1 MPLIAK
7 REAKLLRARLQ
18 ALLEG
23 PVRIDLFVRR
33 ERELFRVAD
42 RCSFCPQTRLL
53 FEELAA
59 LCARLELRVRTLP
72 DDEALAREFEVVL
85 VPAAVLSG
93 AARGRVRYLGIPL
106 GNELTTLLEDLV
118 DVSRGFT
125 DLPESVRESVKALR
139 APVHIELFVTPDC
152 PYCPAVAR
160 LVHKLAVESACVTA
174 DVIEAGEFPEL
185 AARYG
190 VEAVPSLVVNGRLA
204 LAGARPDRQLVEKV
218 LRASGAA
225 GG

>member
-7 REAKLLRARLQ
+7 REAELLRERLQ
-18 ALLEG
+18 ALLAG

-42 RCSFCPQTRLL
+42 RCSTCPETRQL

-72 DDEALAREFEVVL
+72 DEEALARELDVSL
-85 VPAAVLSG
+85 VPAVVLSG

-118 DVSRGFT
+118 DVSRGVT
-125 DLPESVRESVKALR
+125 DLPEPVRESLR
-139 APVHIELFVTPDC
+139 ELSAPVHVELFVAPDC
-152 PYCPAVAR
+152 PYCPSVAR
-160 LVHKLAVESACVTA
+160 LVHKLAVESERVTA

-204 LAGARPDRQLVEKV
+204 MAGSRPDRRFVEEV
-218 LRASGAA
+218 LRASP